1 MATETTELFL
11 HRYEYRTQDEHGVWS
26 EPEIRYANPT
36 ESEAW
41 ARLRHESCKDVDHEF
56 GRKFEGSYG
65 YSWRNCKLVKRTIV
79 TTTIED
85 LLAEDSETALPSST

>member
-1 MATETTELFL
+1 MGTVTTELFL
-11 HRYEYRTQDEHGVWS
+11 HRYEYRTLDEHGVWS
-26 EPEIRYANPT
+26 EPETRYANPT

-41 ARLRHESCKDVDHEF
+41 ARKRHAECKDVDHRF
-56 GRKFEGSYG
+56 NRKFEGHYG
-65 YSWRNCKLVKRTIV
+65 YSWRNCKLVKRTVV